1 MTSRSLDAQNSW
13 SSDFQLCCFVVLSLY
28 SCVVVLFWCFVI
40 VLLCCFISGHASLI
54 CCVVLLFC
62 CFVDVGMDGPM
73 EIPMTGGRSEVLRDP
88 ASQDERKSEEHTLP
102 RSVELVG

>member
-73 EIPMTGGRSEVLRDP
+73 EIPMPGGRSEVFRDRGSE
-88 ASQDERKSEEHTLP
+88 AERQTEEHTLP

>member
-1 MTSRSLDAQNSW
+1 M
-13 SSDFQLCCFVVLSLY
+13 QLYCFVVLQSG
-28 SCVVVLFWCFVI
+28 CFVI
-40 VLLCCFISGHASLI
+40 VLLCCFISGHAPLI

-73 EIPMTGGRSEVLRDP
+73 EIPMPGGRSEVFRDRGSE
-88 ASQDERKSEEHTLP
+88 AERQSEEHTLP